1 VPLYPKKPP
10 ITAEAPVP
18 EHMRERVKLC
28 GGGIQATSNSLPS

>member
-18 EHMRERVKLC
+18 EHMRERIAAC
-28 GGGIQATSNSLPS
+28 GGVI